1 LSLDVNVRRVHLDD
15 LPTVE
20 RLEREAFGKDAYVAM
35 TLRQFF
41 DLAGPLF
48 LVATHADRVVGYGL
62 ILPEVERAN
71 GCFVSMAVA
80 AKWRRHGIGQALM
93 TAMLAE
99 KRAQD
104 FHLIWLT
111 VEPNNKPA
119 IRLAESFD
127 FEAAPDEVP
136 DYYGPG
142 RNRLVMTR
150 MRQPDD
156 S

>member
-1 LSLDVNVRRVHLDD
+1 MNVRRVHLDD
-15 LPTVE
+15 LPAVE
-20 RLEREAFGKDAYVAM
+20 HLEREAFGDDAYVAM
-35 TLRQFF
+35 TLRQFH
-41 DLAGPLF
+41 DIAGSLF

-62 ILPEVERAN
+62 ILPEAERAS

-80 AKWRRHGIGQALM
+80 AEWRRHGIGQALM
-93 TAMLAE
+93 KAMLTG
-99 KRAQD
+99 KRARD

-127 FEAAPDEVP
+127 FAVTDEVA

-142 RNRLVMTR
+142 KNRLVMTR
-150 MRQPDD
+150 TRQPDD